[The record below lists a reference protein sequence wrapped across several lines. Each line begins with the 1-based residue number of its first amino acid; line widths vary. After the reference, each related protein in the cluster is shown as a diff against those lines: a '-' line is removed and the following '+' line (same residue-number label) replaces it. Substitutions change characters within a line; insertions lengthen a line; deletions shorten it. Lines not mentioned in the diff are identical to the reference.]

1 MADINIMSMFDITK
15 LELPMLITAIFGI
28 VVFVFL
34 VVLGIGA
41 IDNINGEAGAL
52 SIISA
57 VFYGAAIFIASCVCS
72 DFELFQKL
80 SDANNLGAV
89 VIMFLSLVCIIGMP
103 ILLIVTV
110 NVLDVER
117 KALRVIFFIVLA
129 YVFYFGLERYEVTA
143 DYVFLS
149 PVASGLIFQLSALF
163 GKGATV
169 YISRISLSVLLV
181 VVIIA
186 LIVLFAVFGLPY
198 IIDLINNQNNEQ
210 LNTSAFFRNIWL
222 AVKNAFTAMNIA
234 QWITIL
240 AVLIAVGV
248 GIYRI
253 NNEYGKNKLIAI
265 FMLPIAIVYGCI
277 FFLTFDGVLFL
288 YSVWMPIFAFVCM
301 LITVLSHKIVEGWNF
316 LASCVLTLMQLVIT
330 VPAWFILTYL
340 HSTAPEGDNM
350 FLYVLQFIVFAIAFI
365 SQILAFCEF
374 KGGSDEYNPVI
385 DMTGDEVFI
394 DDTPD
399 GTGI

>member
-1 MADINIMSMFDITK
+1 
-15 LELPMLITAIFGI
+15 
-28 VVFVFL
+28 
-34 VVLGIGA
+34 LG
-41 IDNINGEAGAL
+41 
-52 SIISA
+52 
-57 VFYGAAIFIASCVCS
+57 
-72 DFELFQKL
+72 
-80 SDANNLGAV
+80 
-89 VIMFLSLVCIIGMP
+89 
-103 ILLIVTV
+103 
-110 NVLDVER
+110 
-117 KALRVIFFIVLA
+117 
-129 YVFYFGLERYEVTA
+129 
-143 DYVFLS
+143 

-210 LNTSAFFRNIWL
+210 LNASAFFRNIWL
-222 AVKNAFTAMNIA
+222 AVKNAFTEMNIA

-350 FLYVLQFIVFAIAFI
+350 FLYVLQFIVFAVAFI